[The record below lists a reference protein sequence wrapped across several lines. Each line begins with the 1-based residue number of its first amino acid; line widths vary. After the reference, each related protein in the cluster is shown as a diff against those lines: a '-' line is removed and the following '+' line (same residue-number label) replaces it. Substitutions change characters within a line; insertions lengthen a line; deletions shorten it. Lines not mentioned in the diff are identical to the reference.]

1 MNSTLDAVMER
12 PATSPYSAKR
22 MAKPVNFYC
31 RARPDAK
38 SVSLAGDFNDWDI
51 TSLPMQR
58 QPDGC
63 WFAQVSLTHGHHRYV
78 FLVDGEPELDPRA
91 TGSVRVDN
99 FGKASLMA
107 VS

>member
-1 MNSTLDAVMER
+1 
-12 PATSPYSAKR
+12 

-31 RARPDAK
+31 HASPDAK
-38 SVSLAGDFNDWDI
+38 SVRLVGDFNDWDI
-51 TSLPMQR
+51 ATLPMQR

-63 WFAQVSLTHGHHRYV
+63 WFVQVMLTHGHHRYV

-91 TGSVRVDN
+91 AGFVRVET
-99 FGKASLMA
+99 FGKVSVMA

>member
-1 MNSTLDAVMER
+1 MNNTLSPVFERSTL
-12 PATSPYSAKR
+12 SPYLASR

-31 RARPDAK
+31 YAKSGAK
-38 SVSLAGDFNDWDI
+38 SVRLVGDFNDWDI

-58 QPDGC
+58 QPDGW
-63 WFAQVSLTHGHHRYV
+63 WFVQIPLTHGHHQYV

-91 TGSVRVDN
+91 AGIVRVDT
-99 FGKASLMA
+99 FGKASVIA